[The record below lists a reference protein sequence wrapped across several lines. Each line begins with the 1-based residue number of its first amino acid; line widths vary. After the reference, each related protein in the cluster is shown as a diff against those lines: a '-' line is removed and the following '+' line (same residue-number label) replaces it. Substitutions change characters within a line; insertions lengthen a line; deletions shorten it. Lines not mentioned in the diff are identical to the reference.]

1 MNFQYFVDDDS
12 DGIFN
17 IASNGSVV
25 VNSGGFKNVNVSVV
39 AIGAKD
45 RKSKKI
51 GRAVISVKIVT
62 QAVNKIEFVDF
73 PESGVDVDLTKRE
86 IFRIRSSASNDDKV
100 VFSMTQND
108 RFKIDSS
115 NGVVYNVGKSVNG
128 ESTEV
133 VALDVTVRRLDES
146 DGVTRKLK
154 LIVPPLTQRSDPKFS
169 SLNVT
174 LSSSA
179 SLSETIQLCP
189 QLESSDAATM
199 KIVSGNEDHLFT
211 LDTLN
216 KRLLLARRPR

>member
-174 LSSSA
+174 LSSTA

-189 QLESSDAATM
+189 QLETGDAASM
-199 KIVSGNEDHLFT
+199 KIVSGNDDHLFT
-211 LDTLN
+211 LDNLN

>member
-128 ESTEV
+128 V
-133 VALDVTVRRLDES
+133 GR
-146 DGVTRKLK
+146 
-154 LIVPPLTQRSDPKFS
+154 
-169 SLNVT
+169 
-174 LSSSA
+174 
-179 SLSETIQLCP
+179 
-189 QLESSDAATM
+189 
-199 KIVSGNEDHLFT
+199 
-211 LDTLN
+211 
-216 KRLLLARRPR
+216 

>member
-73 PESGVDVDLTKRE
+73 PESGVDVDLPKR
-86 IFRIRSSASNDDKV
+86 
-100 VFSMTQND
+100 
-108 RFKIDSS
+108 
-115 NGVVYNVGKSVNG
+115 
-128 ESTEV
+128 
-133 VALDVTVRRLDES
+133 
-146 DGVTRKLK
+146 
-154 LIVPPLTQRSDPKFS
+154 
-169 SLNVT
+169 
-174 LSSSA
+174 
-179 SLSETIQLCP
+179 
-189 QLESSDAATM
+189 
-199 KIVSGNEDHLFT
+199 
-211 LDTLN
+211 
-216 KRLLLARRPR
+216 

>member
-73 PESGVDVDLTKRE
+73 PESGVDVTKRE

-174 LSSSA
+174 LSSTA

-189 QLESSDAATM
+189 QLETGDAASM
-199 KIVSGNEDHLFT
+199 KIVSGNDDHLFT
-211 LDTLN
+211 LDNLN